1 MVLDVDNHDRKEQTM
16 LAPATQPGNLP
27 VSKPRAQGDGRAKAK
42 EFRSSCIVLTAHP
55 SQMRSDFFHI
65 ALALFRVGFGPISEQ
80 LLRWDA
86 RTNLGEP
93 F

>member
-1 MVLDVDNHDRKEQTM
+1 
-16 LAPATQPGNLP
+16 
-27 VSKPRAQGDGRAKAK
+27 
-42 EFRSSCIVLTAHP
+42 
-55 SQMRSDFFHI
+55 MRSDFFHI